1 MYLSL
6 LLSTIVMKM
15 ENDIYFK
22 MIVFLFVMSIFV
34 LIVELIWCLLRF
46 IYFHL
51 ESSIQ
56 KNKQQA

>member
-1 MYLSL
+1 MEFGVLYLSL

-46 IYFHL
+46 IYFTFR
-51 ESSIQ
+51 
-56 KNKQQA
+56 K